1 MDKQK
6 KIKTPQKVVKAKK
19 AEAGNLQGVI
29 AFKDLGLEEISRVE
43 NVVGFSTWVRSL
55 MQNWRQGTVACKGRS
70 DVALSNKKPWKQKGT
85 GRARAGSARS
95 PLWRGGGVTF
105 GPQSRDRNLRV
116 TQSVKKRV
124 LGDVLHGFLTNER
137 INCLDWAAGQT
148 VPKTSEAFS
157 AIKNAGISADRLILF
172 VKSDDF
178 LTQASFSNLSNVNMM
193 FFDQPN
199 AFDLVN
205 GNRWVF
211 LKKDFDVFK
220 DMVEQWL

>member
-6 KIKTPQKVVKAKK
+6 KIKTPQKAVKAKK
-19 AEAGNLQGVI
+19 AEKSNLQGVI
-29 AFKDLGLEEISRVE
+29 SFKELGLKEIARQE
-43 NVVGFSTWVRSL
+43 CNVSFSTWVRSL

-105 GPQSRDRNLRV
+105 GPQERVRSLRV
-116 TQSVKKRV
+116 SQSVKKKV
-124 LGDVLHGFLTNER
+124 LGDVLYGFLTNGKISSLSWVTGENR
-137 INCLDWAAGQT
+137 
-148 VPKTSEAFS
+148 PKTSEAFS
-157 AIKNAGISADRLILF
+157 AIKKAGIESERLILF
-172 VKSDDF
+172 VKPDDY
-178 LTQASFSNLSNVNMM
+178 LTQESFSNLPNVSMM
-193 FFDQPN
+193 YFDQPN

-211 LKKDFDVFK
+211 LEKDFDVFK
-220 DMVEQWL
+220 DMVVRWL